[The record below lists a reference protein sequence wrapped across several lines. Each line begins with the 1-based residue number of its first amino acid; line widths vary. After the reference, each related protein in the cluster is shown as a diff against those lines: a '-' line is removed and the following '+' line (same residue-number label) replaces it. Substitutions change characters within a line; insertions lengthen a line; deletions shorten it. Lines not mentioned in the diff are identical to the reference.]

1 MIGKHCQK
9 MEKSYAIDSL
19 FASLNLNVRKISSV
33 RKSLSLEEDNKA
45 KNNLDLR
52 LIRLRPLPH
61 I

>member
-1 MIGKHCQK
+1 